1 MPLVEDPEVRAHLED
16 WYRQRKRT
24 DIPDSNWRQALV
36 PEGAVVFSNTNG
48 TAPGLALEKKVRP
61 RFFFRDRRTNC
72 IRWWKIRF
80 VLIFRNDLTV

>member
-36 PEGAVVFSNTNG
+36 PEGAVVFPTQ
-48 TAPGLALEKKVRP
+48 TAQLRDLPGEKR
-61 RFFFRDRRTNC
+61 
-72 IRWWKIRF
+72 
-80 VLIFRNDLTV
+80 

>member
-1 MPLVEDPEVRAHLED
+1 MGMPLVEDPEVRAHLEE

-48 TAPGLALEKKVRP
+48 TAPGLALEKNGKTAILLP
-61 RFFFRDRRTNC
+61 GPPERTVSDGGRSGLC
-72 IRWWKIRF
+72 LYSETI
-80 VLIFRNDLTV
+80 